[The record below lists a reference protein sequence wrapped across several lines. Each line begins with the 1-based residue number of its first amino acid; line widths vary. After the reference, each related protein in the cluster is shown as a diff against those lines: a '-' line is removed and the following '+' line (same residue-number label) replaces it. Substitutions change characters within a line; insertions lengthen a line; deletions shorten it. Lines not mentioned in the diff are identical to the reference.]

1 MNSNNDRKS
10 YLPITMFFPLNASR
24 VFMNSAVSRHVSGAS
39 GKRLLDS
46 LSVLLLFIFELL

>member
-1 MNSNNDRKS
+1 MRLKHQNHIQYMNSNNDRKS

-39 GKRLLDS
+39 GK
-46 LSVLLLFIFELL
+46 